1 MSRKNLNTKQHKPT
15 QLALALMLALSLGAA
30 PVLAGSNSSTE
41 EEQLNQD
48 TTHHMGWDDPVVA
61 QKVARSGQALIDVL
75 ERADQALVADDGEA
89 VLAKHNLDYAQQIAQ
104 GIERQMPYVVM
115 KDKLLNAK
123 GQLESGATHDF
134 VQTLAPVY
142 TGIDNLALISPRMAG
157 SLRSGVNKAE
167 NLAKGG
173 EGKQAVKQIDDVVD
187 QLTLTRVYLPILTV
201 NQQLEIAQKAL
212 ANEDTPAAKTAIEQA
227 LGSILVVQTGT
238 VSNGIVTTESQGS

>member
-1 MSRKNLNTKQHKPT
+1 MSRKILNTKLRKPT

-30 PVLAGSNSSTE
+30 PVLAGSNSHTE
-41 EEQLNQD
+41 KEQLQQD
-48 TTHHMGWDDPVVA
+48 TTHHMGWNDPAVA
-61 QKVARSGQALIDVL
+61 QKVEHSGQALLDVL
-75 ERADQALVADDGEA
+75 ERADQALVANDGEA

-187 QLTLTRVYLPILTV
+187 QLTLTRV
-201 NQQLEIAQKAL
+201 
-212 ANEDTPAAKTAIEQA
+212 
-227 LGSILVVQTGT
+227 
-238 VSNGIVTTESQGS
+238 

>member
-1 MSRKNLNTKQHKPT
+1 MNH
-15 QLALALMLALSLGAA
+15 
-30 PVLAGSNSSTE
+30 
-41 EEQLNQD
+41 
-48 TTHHMGWDDPVVA
+48 
-61 QKVARSGQALIDVL
+61 
-75 ERADQALVADDGEA
+75 
-89 VLAKHNLDYAQQIAQ
+89 
-104 GIERQMPYVVM
+104 
-115 KDKLLNAK
+115 
-123 GQLESGATHDF
+123 
-134 VQTLAPVY
+134 VY

-187 QLTLTRVYLPILTV
+187 QLTLTRVYLPIITV
-201 NQQLEIAQKAL
+201 KQQLEIAQKAL